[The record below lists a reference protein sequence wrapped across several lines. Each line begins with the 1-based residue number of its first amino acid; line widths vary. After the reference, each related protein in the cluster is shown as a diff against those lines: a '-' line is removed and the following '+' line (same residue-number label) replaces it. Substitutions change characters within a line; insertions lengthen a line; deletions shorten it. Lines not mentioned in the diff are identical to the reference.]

1 MLIPLDKNALVEYSL
16 ISDTSDTKTIFK
28 LGYLNSRQKAAL
40 TILSKKST
48 KETDESSMWWFPLCK
63 LGIKGWTNIN
73 KADGTPYEF
82 KSEKLVVSGFG
93 EFDAMSDECFEAF
106 TLDIIAE
113 LAMKLYEINY
123 IPDTEKKT

>member
-1 MLIPLDKNALVEYSL
+1 MFIPLEKNAVVEYSL
-16 ISDTSDTKTIFK
+16 LSDTSDSKTIFK

-40 TILSKKST
+40 TILSKKAT
-48 KETDESSMWWFPLCK
+48 KQTEEDSLWWFPIVK
-63 LGIKGWTNIN
+63 LGVRGWTNIN

-82 KSEKLVVSGFG
+82 KSEKLIVTGFG
-93 EFDAMSDECFEAF
+93 EFDAMNDECFEAF
-106 TLDIIAE
+106 SLDIVAE

>member
-1 MLIPLDKNALVEYSL
+1 MIIPLDKNALVEYSL
-16 ISDTSDTKTIFK
+16 LSDTSDSKTIFK

-40 TILSKKST
+40 TILSKKTT
-48 KETDESSMWWFPLCK
+48 KDTDESSIWWFSIVK
-63 LGIKGWTNIN
+63 LGLKGWTNIN
-73 KADGTPYEF
+73 RADGTPYEY

-93 EFDAMSDECFEAF
+93 EFDAMSDEHFEIF
-106 TLDIIAE
+106 TLDQVAE